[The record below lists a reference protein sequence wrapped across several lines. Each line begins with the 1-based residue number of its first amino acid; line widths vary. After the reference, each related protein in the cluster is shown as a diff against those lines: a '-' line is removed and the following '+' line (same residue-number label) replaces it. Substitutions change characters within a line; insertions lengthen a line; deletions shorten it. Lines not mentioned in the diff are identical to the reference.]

1 VEGLFILRIRID
13 LHHCIEREIQF
24 DYRVGNGTRGVSRS
38 IFDLTV
44 LADRR
49 TLAWSSVAH
58 AATRKN
64 KNRGEDMTP
73 PGQFHRDD
81 RRGIVRV
88 AA

>member
-1 VEGLFILRIRID
+1 LIYIIVSSVRFNRAIR
-13 LHHCIEREIQF
+13 F
-24 DYRVGNGTRGVSRS
+24 DYRVGNGTRGASRS
-38 IFDLTV
+38 KFDLTV
-44 LADRR
+44 LADGR
-49 TLAWSSVAH
+49 TLARSSVAH
-58 AATRKN
+58 QATWKN

>member
-13 LHHCIEREIQF
+13 LHHCIERAIQF
-24 DYRVGNGTRGVSRS
+24 DYRVGNGTRGVSRGK
-38 IFDLTV
+38 FDLTV
-44 LADRR
+44 FADRR
-49 TLAWSSVAH
+49 TLVRSSVAH
-58 AATRKN
+58 QATRKN